1 MKFGITLSNIT
12 VGDINVGGLELNSEF
27 SINEMVA
34 IRKETEYVLKK
45 LPEYLVDIANA
56 VNTYEA
62 IDEAMTEELE
72 VKAFE
77 RSVIEQIKKSI
88 LKDINAVG

>member
-1 MKFGITLSNIT
+1 MKFGIKLSNIT
-12 VGDINVGGLELNSEF
+12 IGDINVGGLELNSEF

-56 VNTYEA
+56 VNTCEA

-72 VKAFE
+72 VKEFE

>member
-1 MKFGITLSNIT
+1 MKFGIKLSNIT

-72 VKAFE
+72 AKAFE

>member
-1 MKFGITLSNIT
+1 MKFGIKLSNIT
-12 VGDINVGGLELNSEF
+12 IGDINVGGLELNSEF

-56 VNTYEA
+56 VNTYDA

>member
-1 MKFGITLSNIT
+1 MKFGIKLSNIT

-27 SINEMVA
+27 SINEMIA

>member
-1 MKFGITLSNIT
+1 MKFGIKLSNIT

-27 SINEMVA
+27 SIHEMVA
-34 IRKETEYVLKK
+34 IRKETEYALKK

>member
-1 MKFGITLSNIT
+1 MKFGIKLSNIT

-77 RSVIEQIKKSI
+77 RSIIEQIKKSI

>member
-1 MKFGITLSNIT
+1 MKFGIKLSNIT

>member
-1 MKFGITLSNIT
+1 
-12 VGDINVGGLELNSEF
+12 
-27 SINEMVA
+27 
-34 IRKETEYVLKK
+34 
-45 LPEYLVDIANA
+45 
-56 VNTYEA
+56 
-62 IDEAMTEELE
+62 MTEELE

>member
-1 MKFGITLSNIT
+1 MKFGIKLSNIT

-56 VNTYEA
+56 VNTCEA

-72 VKAFE
+72 VKEFE

>member
-1 MKFGITLSNIT
+1 MKFGIKLSNIT
-12 VGDINVGGLELNSEF
+12 VGDINVGGLEINSEF

-56 VNTYEA
+56 VNTYDA

>member
-1 MKFGITLSNIT
+1 MKFGIKLSNIT
-12 VGDINVGGLELNSEF
+12 IGDVNVGGLELNSEF

-56 VNTYEA
+56 VNTCEA

>member
-1 MKFGITLSNIT
+1 MKFGIKLSNIT
-12 VGDINVGGLELNSEF
+12 IGDINVGGLELNSEF

>member
-1 MKFGITLSNIT
+1 MKFGIKLSNIT
-12 VGDINVGGLELNSEF
+12 VGDINVGGLELSSEF

>member
-1 MKFGITLSNIT
+1 MKFGIKLSNIT
-12 VGDINVGGLELNSEF
+12 IGDINVGGLELNSEF

-77 RSVIEQIKKSI
+77 RSIIEQIKKSI

>member
-1 MKFGITLSNIT
+1 MKFGIKLSNIT

-62 IDEAMTEELE
+62 IDEAMAEELE

>member
-1 MKFGITLSNIT
+1 MKLGIKLSNIT

>member
-1 MKFGITLSNIT
+1 MKFGIKLSNIT

-45 LPEYLVDIANA
+45 LPEYLVDIANT

>member
-1 MKFGITLSNIT
+1 MKFGIKLSNIT

-56 VNTYEA
+56 VNTYDA

>member
-1 MKFGITLSNIT
+1 MKFGIKLSNIT
-12 VGDINVGGLELNSEF
+12 IGDINVGGLELNSEF

-62 IDEAMTEELE
+62 IDEAMAEELE